1 MGQDAWLE
9 LLPGL
14 LLAVGIIAVFKG
26 GSGWYLFRRSIYKEI
41 YSNYLEYAM
50 RKKSLTKLSESYYLD
65 SRFGRHRIFYQ
76 LAAAK
81 GEKTPQAYVI
91 ILLTSGM
98 YVLDI
103 KNQTGDIEAS
113 VRGDFKY
120 QAVEKAKK
128 GEKAKVEI
136 KMMRNPMDEIQ
147 YFQSQIVRKLNK
159 EELTIHPIVVF
170 PDASTLTWKDRK
182 MPGSVAVIH
191 RKQVYQTIKEIHE
204 KRADV
209 FCESEIERM
218 YLALA
223 GEALAAE
230 KHSYYSR
237 GRAPRCTASEPI
249 K

>member
-1 MGQDAWLE
+1 MGQDVWLE

-14 LLAVGIIAVFKG
+14 LLVAGIIAVFKG

-65 SRFGRHRIFYQ
+65 SRLGRHRIFYQ

-81 GEKTPQAYVI
+81 GERYPQAYVI

-120 QAVEKAKK
+120 QTVEKAKK

-136 KMMRNPMDEIQ
+136 KMMRNPMEEI
-147 YFQSQIVRKLNK
+147 
-159 EELTIHPIVVF
+159 
-170 PDASTLTWKDRK
+170 
-182 MPGSVAVIH
+182 
-191 RKQVYQTIKEIHE
+191 
-204 KRADV
+204 
-209 FCESEIERM
+209 
-218 YLALA
+218 
-223 GEALAAE
+223 
-230 KHSYYSR
+230 
-237 GRAPRCTASEPI
+237 
-249 K
+249 